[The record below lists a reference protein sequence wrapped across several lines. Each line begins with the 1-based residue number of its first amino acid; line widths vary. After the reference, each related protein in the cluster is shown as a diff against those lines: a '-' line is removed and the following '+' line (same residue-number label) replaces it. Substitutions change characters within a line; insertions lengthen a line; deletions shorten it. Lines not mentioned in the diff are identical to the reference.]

1 MTEFKPVIT
10 GFLATCTTIFLA
22 SCGGGGG
29 GGAPVTPGPV
39 GTVNEW
45 LIPSTEVV
53 DGGPGQDGIPAIDA
67 PLFQSVSNPDND
79 YIFNNDL
86 VTGIVVD
93 GEYRAY
99 PHKILNWHE
108 VVNDSVGSDVFVLSH
123 CPLTGSSLAW
133 DVEDSSTNPEFGVSG
148 LLYNSNLI
156 LYDRRTDSRWSQ
168 MLEQSVWGSRS
179 GESPARIQVIETTW
193 TTWQSMY
200 PNSQVLTRDTGFYS
214 NADYFIYPYG
224 EYRWNDQLLFPVSND
239 DNRLHKKDRVI
250 GIRSDTSAKVYQ
262 LDGFGDLTQTIN
274 EQFEGT
280 PIVVVG
286 NTVLNFAAIFDREL
300 GDGTL
305 LTFSPLAG
313 QLPGVMED
321 NEGNVWDVFGTAIS
335 GPRMGT
341 QLDSTNSYI
350 AMWFAWATFFE
361 NTEIHF
367 N

>member
-1 MTEFKPVIT
+1 MTEFRPVIT

-29 GGAPVTPGPV
+29 AATPDPVANAG
-39 GTVNEW
+39 NW
-45 LIPSTEVV
+45 LIPAVEVV
-53 DGGPGQDGIPAIDA
+53 DGGPGKDGIPAINE
-67 PLFQSVSNPDND
+67 PVFQSVSDPDND
-79 YIFNNDL
+79 YIFANDL
-86 VTGIVVD
+86 VTGVYVD

-108 VVNDSVGSDVFVLSH
+108 VVNDSVGANYFVLSH

-133 DVEDSSTNPEFGVSG
+133 DVDDSSPNPEFGVSG

-156 LYDRRTDSRWSQ
+156 LYDRSSGSRWSQ

-179 GESPARIQVIETTW
+179 GETPARIQIIETTW
-193 TTWQSMY
+193 TTWKAMY
-200 PNSQVLTRDTGFYS
+200 PNSQVLTRDTGFYDNS
-214 NADYFIYPYG
+214 SYFIYPYG
-224 EYRWNDQLLFPVSND
+224 EYRWNDRLLFPVSND

-250 GIRSDTSAKVYQ
+250 GIRSATGAKIYQ
-262 LDGFGDLTQTIN
+262 LDGFGDQTQTIN

-286 NTVLNFAAIFDREL
+286 NSALNFAAIFGREL

-313 QLPGVMED
+313 QSPGVMED
-321 NEGNVWDVFGTAIS
+321 NEGNVWNLFGTAIS
-335 GPRMGT
+335 GPRTGT
-341 QLDSTNSYI
+341 QLDSTNSYT